1 MNYTHL
7 LMASILFCSPIIAME
22 APAKKLK
29 LEQENTELGE
39 QLIAASRGRNLS
51 QVRALLCAGAPVNYA
66 DYYGSTALIWASAA
80 CEDNAAVVRVL
91 IDAGAN
97 VNYKNKAL
105 LDVRALS
112 AAIAHRQVEI
122 VSMLINAGARV
133 FCNGKHLDRSRFL
146 QSAAFFGPNRTCE
159 LIAEKMASMPSEDQ
173 KMRLYTV
180 MHCFKRMY
188 RLEYP
193 NLRNLFKTYLR
204 TMFKEENFADPNSF
218 VRKEIDSIKNN
229 PGYDDPSYDKSEKR
243 KEYLLERYCY

>member
-7 LMASILFCSPIIAME
+7 LMASILLCSPAVAME

-29 LEQENTELGE
+29 SEQENTELGE
-39 QLIAASRGRNLS
+39 QLIAASRARNLS

-66 DYYGSTALIWASAA
+66 DDSGCTALLLASAA
-80 CEDNAAVVRVL
+80 RENNAAVARVL

-97 VNYKNKAL
+97 VNYNNKKL
-105 LDVRALS
+105 LDLCALD

-133 FCNGKHLDRSRFL
+133 LYIGRHRDRSRFL

-159 LIAEKMASMPSEDQ
+159 LIAEKMASMPSEGQ
-173 KMRLYTV
+173 KIRLYTV

-243 KEYLLERYCY
+243 KKYLRERYCY